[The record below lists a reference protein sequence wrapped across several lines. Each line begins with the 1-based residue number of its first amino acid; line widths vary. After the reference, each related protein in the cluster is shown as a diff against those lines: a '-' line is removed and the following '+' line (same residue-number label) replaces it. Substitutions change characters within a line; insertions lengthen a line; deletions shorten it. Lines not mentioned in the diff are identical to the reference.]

1 MDTLELRCGGTQV
14 HIDRFGA
21 MFTAEFTVNGQ
32 RVNPLFRP
40 AWHGNFMD
48 DAFLNGL
55 QGEMCIRDRQ
65 SNDPDAQHSARLL
78 RR

>member
-14 HIDRFGA
+14 HVDRFGA

-40 AWHGNFMD
+40 A
-48 DAFLNGL
+48 
-55 QGEMCIRDRQ
+55 
-65 SNDPDAQHSARLL
+65 
-78 RR
+78 

>member
-32 RVNPLFRP
+32 RVNPLF
-40 AWHGNFMD
+40 HGRCVS
-48 DAFLNGL
+48 
-55 QGEMCIRDRQ
+55 E
-65 SNDPDAQHSARLL
+65 RLTG
-78 RR
+78 